1 MMCSIKFLRSV
12 GAALIRGGVFLVLGF
27 SSLAV
32 VAAPVDVSKA
42 FKIQGEYLSSAT
54 DVQVNGKSVFK
65 GNIFRLPRMFRS
77 TASPWSSRYLVIRKL
92 PLLPR

>member
-54 DVQVNGKSVFK
+54 DVQVNGKSVEFQILSDQEILCCIIK
-65 GNIFRLPRMFRS
+65 
-77 TASPWSSRYLVIRKL
+77 T
-92 PLLPR
+92 